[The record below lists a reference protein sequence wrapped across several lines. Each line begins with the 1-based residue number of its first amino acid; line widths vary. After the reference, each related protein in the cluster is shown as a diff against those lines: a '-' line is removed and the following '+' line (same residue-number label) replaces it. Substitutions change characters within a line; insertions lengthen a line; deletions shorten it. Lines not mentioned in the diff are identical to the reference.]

1 MRKLIA
7 RGFVLEFVSL
17 VALIFAVALAW
28 LGDLLE
34 LSTAAVVSA
43 SLGISVAAY
52 IWALKWEVSRELR
65 EKLSLY
71 SLLESIEDDELYERG
86 KTAIEECRVELENLS
101 QGILQIQPGHFYRYL
116 IEFTG
121 TAKHHVRA
129 IHVWSD
135 EEHHDLVQ
143 PVAENRWYQH
153 QVGLVSRGVRVERFF
168 ILPRAKVV
176 DSTSAK
182 LKPGVAAILTGQER
196 DGIGVQVVWE
206 EAIDDPELI
215 QEFLIAD
222 TRLVISGFQAWSG
235 MGYSGA
241 RLLRRR
247 FEVERYLG
255 LWDALRSRAQTLSE
269 LAPLLPG
276 SQPDQASP
284 GETDS

>member
-1 MRKLIA
+1 
-7 RGFVLEFVSL
+7 VLEFVSL

-28 LGDLLE
+28 LGDLLK

-52 IWALKWEVSRELR
+52 IWALKWEFSRELR
-65 EKLSLY
+65 DKLSLY

-86 KTAIEECRVELENLS
+86 KTAIDKCRVELENLA
-101 QGILQIQPGHFYRYL
+101 QGIVQIQPGHFYRYVM
-116 IEFTG
+116 EFTES
-121 TAKHHVRA
+121 TKHHLRCT
-129 IHVWSD
+129 HVGSG
-135 EEHHDLVQ
+135 EGHDDIVQ

-153 QVGLVSRGVRVERFF
+153 QLDLVGRGVRIERFF
-168 ILPRAKVV
+168 ILPRAKAV
-176 DSTSAK
+176 DSASAK
-182 LKPGVAAILTGQER
+182 LKPGIAAILTGQAR

-206 EAIDDPELI
+206 ETIDDPELI

-235 MGYSGA
+235 TGYTGA

-255 LWDALRSRAQTLSE
+255 LWDALRARGQTLSE
-269 LAPLLPG
+269 LAPLLPD

-284 GETDS
+284 GETIS